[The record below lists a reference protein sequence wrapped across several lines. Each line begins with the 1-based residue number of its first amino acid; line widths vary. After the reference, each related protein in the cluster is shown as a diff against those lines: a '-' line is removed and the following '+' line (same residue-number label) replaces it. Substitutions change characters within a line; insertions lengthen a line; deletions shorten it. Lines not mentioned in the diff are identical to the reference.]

1 MNPFPL
7 RRCLGIF
14 ILLVLAV
21 SAVRAE
27 VPDSLRLDHILLIA
41 AAEPD
46 RALALLDESEARG
59 VSLPG
64 EASEAKAVAYEAKG
78 EYQTALAYARIAL
91 SEQSS
96 KDDVELYRGNC
107 ERVISLLMRLGD
119 YKEALRFCRVLRLKL
134 AKEDAPAKDGAS
146 LARLEALAYREFGQ
160 KSLADSLMAVSMG
173 LLSLDEG
180 GHGPGGLAENYR
192 ILSAWAEEDGDY
204 SSALEYADLWL
215 RELSDEAASCG
226 GRCGDLVLA
235 NLDAAVVA
243 AEAGDRSRAAAYYAA
258 ARSGSMN
265 MSARGSSPW
274 DDPECQ
280 LLDARYNLLAGDEEY
295 SMNILKRLA
304 ATAPDSGLRL
314 RALRLMAGVKEARKD
329 YRGALALSEQAG
341 LLADSVFSA
350 WKLDNALQLSAFY
363 KERELRGEL
372 LGHKVEIRFQRTVI
386 LFAFILVALLSAL
399 GVIALIRNKAVKR
412 RNLALVK
419 LIEDYR
425 EAGKTSVEE
434 AGGAS
439 AESAA
444 VGFGDT
450 AVAAAGE
457 PVCDGAGVCAA
468 AGEEAGEA
476 SGSVAGELAVPVGDS
491 EANRADY
498 IALRDLVRKNN
509 LFLDTTLTRD
519 KVVQLS
525 GMNRNRLA
533 RVIQEYSGTNFSG
546 FINLMRLDYSLTLLE
561 KGDSTV
567 ESVALDSGFGNVRT
581 YHRLFKERFGM
592 TPAEYREASA
602 HLLTLKSQTP
612 PSDPEAL

>member
-1 MNPFPL
+1 M
-7 RRCLGIF
+7 
-14 ILLVLAV
+14 
-21 SAVRAE
+21 
-27 VPDSLRLDHILLIA
+27 RLDHILSIA

-64 EASEAKAVAYEAKG
+64 EASEARAVAYEAKG
-78 EYQTALAYARIAL
+78 EFQTALAYARIAL

-96 KDDVELYRGNC
+96 KDDVELYRRNC

-146 LARLEALAYREFGQ
+146 LARLEAVAYREFGQ
-160 KSLADSLMAVSMG
+160 KSLADSLMAVSTK

-180 GHGPGGLAENYR
+180 GCGLDGLAENYR

-204 SSALEYADLWL
+204 SLALEYADLWL
-215 RELSDEAASCG
+215 RELSDDAASCG
-226 GRCGDLVLA
+226 GRCDLVLA

-243 AEAGDRSRAAAYYAA
+243 AEAGDRSRTAAYYAA
-258 ARSGSMN
+258 ARAASKN
-265 MSARGSSPW
+265 ISSHGDAPW
-274 DDPECQ
+274 ADPEC
-280 LLDARYNLLAGDEEY
+280 LFLDARYNLLSGDEEY
-295 SMNILKRLA
+295 SMNILTRLA
-304 ATAPDSGLRL
+304 ATAADNDLRL

-329 YRGALALSEQAG
+329 YRGALALSQQAG

-434 AGGAS
+434 AGGVS

-444 VGFGDT
+444 VGFGNA

-457 PVCDGAGVCAA
+457 QVCDGEGVCAA

-476 SGSVAGELAVPVGDS
+476 SGSVAGESAGPVGDS

-612 PSDPEAL
+612 PTDPEAL